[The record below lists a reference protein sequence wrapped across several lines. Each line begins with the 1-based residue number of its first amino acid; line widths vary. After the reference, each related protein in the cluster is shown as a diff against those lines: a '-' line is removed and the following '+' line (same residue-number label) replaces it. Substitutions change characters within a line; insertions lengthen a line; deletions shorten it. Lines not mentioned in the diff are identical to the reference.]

1 MPLGNIFGVQFIV
14 SQASSNLFDNACLL
28 DENGDAIL
36 QEDGTSC
43 IIMENA
49 NGASAPPVIEGVP
62 VVLGVPNEG
71 QTLIATSDTITGVP
85 TPTVSWQWERSAD
98 GSTGW
103 TSISGATSSSY
114 VVQPSDTGN
123 YLRVV
128 QTATNN
134 QGSDT
139 ASSVSSSV
147 PLGLP
152 FNSTSPAVSGTAELG
167 QTLSTTDGTWVGVPT
182 ITFTYQWRR
191 DGIDI
196 SGANSSTYTLVTADY
211 ATDIDC
217 VVTASN
223 SLGSVDAESNTME
236 NIAGIAPVISG
247 VPTISGVIELGEVVT
262 ATLASVS
269 GDPTP
274 VNSLQ
279 WQVSNDGISGW
290 SDISG
295 ETSTTYTIV
304 SSDENK
310 YLRVV
315 QTSTN
320 GQGTDTASSTPTSV
334 VLGLPFNLALPFV
347 SGSAQVDQ
355 VLSTTDGTWQGV
367 STIVFSYQWRRDGID
382 INGATSSTYTL
393 TASDYTTDI
402 DCVVTATNS
411 LGSVNQDS
419 NDITNIA
426 GTTPVISGVPTISG
440 TAKIDEVLTAT
451 SASVS
456 GTPTPTSTLQWEVSN
471 DGVSGW
477 SAISGAT
484 SSTYTVLSSDE
495 GKYLRVVQTE
505 TNVIGSDTSNSAATA
520 QVSSSVD
527 VDYQAVLSY
536 ASDPS
541 RNYNLPS
548 AAQQSLQSA
557 LVEDLKSAGV
567 WSKLDVFYVFATDGD
582 SDYATLNWKAPSN
595 FQLTKTN
602 SPTFT
607 QNEGFAQSGTA
618 YLETGFVLDTD
629 GTNFTQDDAGIF
641 VGFPTLSSTAVTN
654 NRPIGVETISNYLN
668 IRIDAD
674 GTNSNNRVW
683 VNTSSSYGNLNYYK
697 KDDSIYFANRT
708 SSTAVDYR
716 NTDLANDLTNSSS
729 GSITSSSLPNR
740 QLLLLGYSGGYFEQ
754 TANMGVFALGS
765 SLTAAEMADIE
776 EAWYTNY
783 FTQL

>member
-49 NGASAPPVIEGVP
+49 NGASAPPVIEGIP

-71 QTLIATSDTITGVP
+71 QTLIATSDTITGFP
-85 TPTVSWQWERSAD
+85 TPTVSWQWESSAD

-182 ITFTYQWRR
+182 ITFAYQWRR

-196 SGANSSTYTLVTADY
+196 SGANSSTYALVTIDY
-211 ATDIDC
+211 DTDIDC

-223 SLGSVDAESNTME
+223 SLGNVDAESNTVE
-236 NIAGIAPVISG
+236 NIAGITPVISG

-269 GDPTP
+269 GDPAP

-320 GQGTDTASSTPTSV
+320 GQGTDTASSTSTSV
-334 VLGLPFNLALPFV
+334 VLGLPFNLALPFA

-426 GTTPVISGVPTISG
+426 GASPVISGVPTISG
-440 TAKIDEVLTAT
+440 TAKVDEVLTAT

-505 TNVIGSDTSNSAATA
+505 TNVIGSDTANSVATA
-520 QVSSSVD
+520 QVAGLFTGLLDDYSGAAAAYSLRLLDSSYSGNAIKVRRASDNTEQDIGFVNNELDTSSLEAFCSGTDGFVTTWYDQSGNANNASQTTAASQPKIVSSGTTIALNGKPSINGDAVEDSFELGTSIGLSSEYSIFQVNQVLSTNTYGLTISSVGT
-527 VDYQAVLSY
+527 SS
-536 ASDPS
+536 ASGIFVFDG
-541 RNYNLPS
+541 
-548 AAQQSLQSA
+548 
-557 LVEDLKSAGV
+557 LVRFKV
-567 WSKLDVFYVFATDGD
+567 
-582 SDYATLNWKAPSN
+582 
-595 FQLTKTN
+595 
-602 SPTFT
+602 
-607 QNEGFAQSGTA
+607 
-618 YLETGFVLDTD
+618 D
-629 GTNFTQDDAGIF
+629 GTNYSNSGASGNKGSQRLWS
-641 VGFPTLSSTAVTN
+641 GFRDSSDNLESYRNSSVY
-654 NRPIGVETISNYLN
+654 GSSISSATGTFDFEK
-668 IRIDAD
+668 I
-674 GTNSNNRVW
+674 GTNLGVNSFEYFQELIVYNSDQSTNRSDIET
-683 VNTSSSYGNLNYYK
+683 NINDHY
-697 KDDSIYFANRT
+697 SIY
-708 SSTAVDYR
+708 
-716 NTDLANDLTNSSS
+716 
-729 GSITSSSLPNR
+729 
-740 QLLLLGYSGGYFEQ
+740 
-754 TANMGVFALGS
+754 
-765 SLTAAEMADIE
+765 
-776 EAWYTNY
+776 
-783 FTQL
+783 

>member
-1 MPLGNIFGVQFIV
+1 MPLGNIFGLQFIV

-49 NGASAPPVIEGVP
+49 NGASAPPVIEGIP

-85 TPTVSWQWERSAD
+85 TPTVSWQWESSAD

-182 ITFTYQWRR
+182 ITFAYQWRR

-196 SGANSSTYTLVTADY
+196 SGANSSTYTLVTIDY
-211 ATDIDC
+211 DTDIDC

-223 SLGSVDAESNTME
+223 SLGNVDAESNTVE
-236 NIAGIAPVISG
+236 NIAGITPVISG

-269 GDPTP
+269 GDPAP

-295 ETSTTYTIV
+295 ETSTTHTIV

-320 GQGTDTASSTPTSV
+320 GQGTDTASSTSTSV
-334 VLGLPFNLALPFV
+334 VLGLPFNLALPFA

-411 LGSVNQDS
+411 LGSLNQDS

-426 GTTPVISGVPTISG
+426 GTVPVISGVPTISG
-440 TAKIDEVLTAT
+440 TAKVDEVLTAT

-477 SAISGAT
+477 STISGAT
-484 SSTYTVLSSDE
+484 SSTYTALSSDE
-495 GKYLRVVQTE
+495 DKYLRVVQTE
-505 TNVIGSDTSNSAATA
+505 TNVIGGDTASSVATTQVAGLFTGLLDDYSGATAAYSLRLLDSSYSGNAIKVRRASDNTEQDIGFVNNELDTSSLETFCIGTDGFVTVWYDQSGNGSNATQTNA
-520 QVSSSVD
+520 SSQNQIVSSGTTITLGGKPSIQGGNGVLTGLSISANDFSIIHINEGAGFVAKIGGYIKIDGNYRYNYGGDNYIGTD
-527 VDYQAVLSY
+527 VGDENEFSLFNG
-536 ASDPS
+536 S
-541 RNYNLPS
+541 RNGT
-548 AAQQSLQSA
+548 SL
-557 LVEDLKSAGV
+557 
-567 WSKLDVFYVFATDGD
+567 
-582 SDYATLNWKAPSN
+582 TLRRNGSEMN
-595 FQLTKTN
+595 N
-602 SPTFT
+602 SPFT
-607 QNEGFAQSGTA
+607 SNTTALSVRQIFGNSSFLYSGKISEFII
-618 YLETGFVLDTD
+618 YDSNQGSNISGIET
-629 GTNFTQDDAGIF
+629 
-641 VGFPTLSSTAVTN
+641 
-654 NRPIGVETISNYLN
+654 N
-668 IRIDAD
+668 INDF
-674 GTNSNNRVW
+674 
-683 VNTSSSYGNLNYYK
+683 Y
-697 KDDSIYFANRT
+697 SIY
-708 SSTAVDYR
+708 
-716 NTDLANDLTNSSS
+716 
-729 GSITSSSLPNR
+729 
-740 QLLLLGYSGGYFEQ
+740 
-754 TANMGVFALGS
+754 
-765 SLTAAEMADIE
+765 
-776 EAWYTNY
+776 
-783 FTQL
+783 